1 MPCPIRVVRGV
12 AASAIA
18 GHITGP
24 ADDSSDPAAVS
35 LVSSIEYANDTG
47 DGGVT
52 AATGTSAEPGFPESV
67 RGRLVYCPDDDI
79 NTDGMYPGKYTY
91 QDMPEAEMA
100 KVVMENY
107 DTDFAAQVVAGDVL
121 VVGENFGTGS
131 SREQAATALKFAGI
145 SAVLCAS
152 VNQTYQRNAI
162 NNGLIVL
169 EVPDL
174 VAAVRAAVGAAAAPG
189 EPAAKTII
197 PDCTI
202 DMCFVTG
209 KVTLAGPLLEAQGGA
224 QSFSFQTLGAVCQ
237 QIIALGG
244 LNGFIAEK
252 LNATAEA

>member
-1 MPCPIRVVRGV
+1 
-12 AASAIA
+12 
-18 GHITGP
+18 
-24 ADDSSDPAAVS
+24 
-35 LVSSIEYANDTG
+35 
-47 DGGVT
+47 
-52 AATGTSAEPGFPESV
+52 
-67 RGRLVYCPDDDI
+67 
-79 NTDGMYPGKYTY
+79 
-91 QDMPEAEMA
+91 
-100 KVVMENY
+100 MENY
-107 DTDFAAQVVAGDVL
+107 DTGFAAQVVAGDVL

-209 KVTLAGPLLEAQGGA
+209 KVTLAGPLLEAQGGS
-224 QSFSFQTLGAVCQ
+224 QSFGFQTLGAVCQ

-252 LNATAEA
+252 LNGAAGA